1 MNQNT
6 QNISID
12 KIYPYERNAKKHPKK
27 QVEQVANSIKEF
39 GFNQPIVVDK
49 NNIIIVGHGRYAAA
63 KMLGMTEVPVVKVD
77 LSPKKA
83 NAYRLAD
90 NKLNESDW
98 DMKLVIEE
106 LKGLH
111 AENFDITLTGFDTDL
126 VLELND
132 NDDSVPAL
140 PKKARSKQGDVYQL
154 GKHRIICGDTTKKED
169 VEILMGTAQADMVFT
184 DPPYNIDY
192 HGSGKKTSNKIMN
205 DKMSDNEFV
214 QFLIKSFTNMATF
227 SKKGAGIYIF
237 HDSKTQVEFTMAIEE
252 SGLEIK
258 NQLIWNKP
266 SAGLGMGD
274 YRGKHEPFFYVGFKK
289 TKSKFY
295 GDRTHTSVIKIPEND
310 SKAIEW
316 LRKQENDEK
325 NGYTTLWTMK
335 RESVSGYVHP
345 TQKPVELIM
354 YALTNSSKEDDIV
367 LDLFGG
373 SGATLIA
380 CEKMGRVAHISE
392 LDPKYVD
399 VMIQRWCDYTGVGDI
414 IKNDKKIKW

>member
-106 LKGLH
+106 LKELH

-126 VLELND
+126 VLELKD

-169 VEILMGTAQADMVFT
+169 IEILMGTAQADMVFT

-237 HDSKTQVEFTMAIEE
+237 HDAKTQVEFTMAIEE

-325 NGYTTLWTMK
+325 NGYTTIWTMK

-399 VMIQRWCDYTGVGDI
+399 VMIQRWCDYTGIGDI
-414 IKNDKKIKW
+414 IKNNKKIKW